1 MTSWQRSEAP
11 GGAGLKP
18 VCPRIS
24 IGSWAFAFGAY
35 EANPW
40 SFEDVCQYAA
50 ATGYDGVEINGFHPH
65 PHPDDFVGGTGLKEL
80 RELIAGYGLG
90 VSGYAPDYRRFPPEH
105 VPTDVYVGEI
115 DKAVA
120 VCEALEIPVLRV
132 DTVLV
137 PERPK
142 GDAYEEALAQLVRAW
157 QASAERCAKSGKML
171 VWKFEPGFWL
181 NRPSEVA
188 RVLTEVGHP
197 NFGVLF
203 DSSHAYAGGVMG
215 ARQGDDPEL
224 VESVITYAL
233 DLLPYIRHLHLADSD
248 GTLHDRDTSAHVP
261 LRQGRVDFPGL
272 VRALS
277 PLASRLQ
284 WWCVDL
290 CFCEG
295 ADVKAT
301 AALAYVRQLV
311 DQFGAETA

>member
-24 IGSWAFAFGAY
+24 IGSWAFAFGPY

-90 VSGYAPDYRRFPPEH
+90 VSGYVPDYRCFPPEH

-171 VWKFEPGFWL
+171 VWKF
-181 NRPSEVA
+181 S
-188 RVLTEVGHP
+188 
-197 NFGVLF
+197 
-203 DSSHAYAGGVMG
+203 
-215 ARQGDDPEL
+215 L
-224 VESVITYAL
+224 VSGST
-233 DLLPYIRHLHLADSD
+233 
-248 GTLHDRDTSAHVP
+248 
-261 LRQGRVDFPGL
+261 GRV
-272 VRALS
+272 RS
-277 PLASRLQ
+277 PAS
-284 WWCVDL
+284 
-290 CFCEG
+290 
-295 ADVKAT
+295 
-301 AALAYVRQLV
+301 
-311 DQFGAETA
+311 

>member
-1 MTSWQRSEAP
+1 
-11 GGAGLKP
+11 
-18 VCPRIS
+18 
-24 IGSWAFAFGAY
+24 
-35 EANPW
+35 
-40 SFEDVCQYAA
+40 
-50 ATGYDGVEINGFHPH
+50 
-65 PHPDDFVGGTGLKEL
+65 
-80 RELIAGYGLG
+80 
-90 VSGYAPDYRRFPPEH
+90 
-105 VPTDVYVGEI
+105 
-115 DKAVA
+115 
-120 VCEALEIPVLRV
+120 
-132 DTVLV
+132 
-137 PERPK
+137 
-142 GDAYEEALAQLVRAW
+142 
-157 QASAERCAKSGKML
+157 
-171 VWKFEPGFWL
+171 
-181 NRPSEVA
+181 
-188 RVLTEVGHP
+188 
-197 NFGVLF
+197 
-203 DSSHAYAGGVMG
+203 MG

-272 VRALS
+272 VQGLS